1 MSTLST
7 NNSLVSTG
15 RNILPVI
22 TMPWAHWFL
31 RLPLAAIIFNQG
43 WMKLPDLAGQ
53 AESNAIPVVLFAMAA
68 IGEILGAAALI
79 VGGIVKSLNPGG
91 LINLAGDV
99 LTRLAGFAIA
109 AVVAGVIY
117 MFYWGSFYSMQY
129 HLLLLAGG
137 LYFMLRGNRS

>member
-1 MSTLST
+1 M
-7 NNSLVSTG
+7 
-15 RNILPVI
+15 
-22 TMPWAHWFL
+22 
-31 RLPLAAIIFNQG
+31 
-43 WMKLPDLAGQ
+43 
-53 AESNAIPVVLFAMAA
+53 
-68 IGEILGAAALI
+68 GAAALI